1 MKQRAKEDLVD
12 CSEVKK
18 PCDNPNCPKT
28 RVKRSYDHK
37 NMGEGFIVC
46 GKHESGTPHLHSDTE
61 YPQTAPGSST
71 SLEHAAFRGGHADIG
86 GGYHDRGLANITF
99 EYMHDR
105 GKAAGAPFRN
115 IPSEQL
121 KELSRRFTSKLS
133 WHQEDPLYNLKRHKR
148 RSDIASKIQKHA
160 SVGYLNGPSSPNTEP
175 FYYASPGYTHYGWY

>member
-86 GGYHDRGLANITF
+86 GGYKERGLANITCQYIAS
-99 EYMHDR
+99 E
-105 GKAAGAPFRN
+105 GRN
-115 IPSEQL
+115 VGVPSGSL
-121 KELSRRFTSKLS
+121 PLSTLRTMKKSGFTDEMM
-133 WHQEDPLYNLKRHKR
+133 WHQEIPTYNLGRFSDRNITTKIKAHDITRHLKG
-148 RSDIASKIQKHA
+148 ATKPGQ
-160 SVGYLNGPSSPNTEP
+160 T
-175 FYYASPGYTHYGWY
+175 FYYQNPNITNYFL